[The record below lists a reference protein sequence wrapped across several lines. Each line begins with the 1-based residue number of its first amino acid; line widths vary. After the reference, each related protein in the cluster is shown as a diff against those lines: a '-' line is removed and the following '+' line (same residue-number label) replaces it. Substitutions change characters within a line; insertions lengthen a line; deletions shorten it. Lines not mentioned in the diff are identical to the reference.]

1 MANRNRSS
9 NLLWPFFI
17 LAIAVAGFNTGC
29 ARTEI
34 VESPRTAFVPETAE
48 IKEPQVIWTSR
59 AFSQPFDYLGQI
71 KVRSWTYDGAVGRM
85 VDAAK
90 QLRADAIIDVHYDKV
105 GFLNTL
111 QAFAIK
117 YK

>member
-1 MANRNRSS
+1 MTDQKLSS
-9 NLLWPFFI
+9 CVF
-17 LAIAVAGFNTGC
+17 AIFLFVATTTGGLTSC

-34 VESPRTAFVPETAE
+34 VETPRTAFVPETAE
-48 IKEPQVIWTSR
+48 VKEPKIIWTSKNNN
-59 AFSQPFDYLGQI
+59 QPFDYLGQI
-71 KVRSWTYDGAVGRM
+71 KVRSWTYDGAVGRL

-105 GFLNTL
+105 GFLSTM